1 MNTLRTL
8 ILLLGIIVISFIPAY
23 SGAESATEHAV
34 IVNFNYGSK
43 DLKSLFTLED
53 KLEAAISKPGIGKY
67 DGNEIAV
74 DGSDGSLYMYG
85 PSADNLFKV
94 VKPILEATPFM
105 KGAKVKLRYGPP
117 KDGVREIYYVI
128 NP

>member
-1 MNTLRTL
+1 M
-8 ILLLGIIVISFIPAY
+8 SFTPAY

-34 IVNFNYGSK
+34 IVHFNYGSK
-43 DLKSLFTLED
+43 DLKSLFALED
-53 KLEAAISKPGIGKY
+53 KLEAAISKSGAGEY

-74 DGSDGSLYMYG
+74 DGSHGSLYMYG
-85 PSADNLFKV
+85 PSADKLFEV

-117 KDGVREIYYVI
+117 KDGVKEKHYVI